1 MALAIFLAHLF
12 TNSTSSSSSACIK
25 RTSLRT
31 SGKIMLTVMAKAKNK
46 QKKGKQAN
54 LSKTRKKGSMKK
66 KATAKVRKGGKK
78 KATRGKATLRSPAT
92 RVEAVP
98 GPAAFTEI
106 ASEEVTSSTPAL
118 GEWEKIGSTESSGTI
133 ESGLTP
139 TDSDSNTES
148 V

>member
-1 MALAIFLAHLF
+1 
-12 TNSTSSSSSACIK
+12 
-25 RTSLRT
+25 
-31 SGKIMLTVMAKAKNK
+31 MLTVMAKAKSK

-54 LSKTRKKGSMKK
+54 LSKARKKGSIKK

-78 KATRGKATLRSPAT
+78 KATRRKTPPRSAAK
-92 RVEAVP
+92 RVETVP

-106 ASEEVTSSTPAL
+106 ASEEVTSSVPAL
-118 GEWEKIGSTESSGTI
+118 GEQEMIGPTESTGVNEGGFTS
-133 ESGLTP
+133 